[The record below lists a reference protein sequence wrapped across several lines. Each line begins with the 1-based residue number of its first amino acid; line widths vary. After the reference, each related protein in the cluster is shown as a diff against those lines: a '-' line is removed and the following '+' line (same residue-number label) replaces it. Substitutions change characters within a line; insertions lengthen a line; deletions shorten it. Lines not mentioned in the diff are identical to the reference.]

1 MAVYLDNAATTR
13 ISDEVLEVLQDVQR
27 NHYGNPSS
35 IYKLGREAKAL
46 IEEARVVC
54 ANQLNADTNEIFF
67 TGSGTES
74 DNFAIKGIIEAH
86 SAKGN
91 HVITSKIEHH
101 AVLHTLEYLEKKG
114 DITVTYLDVNK
125 DGLVEIEDVKN
136 AITDKTVLITI
147 MFANNEIGTIMPIK
161 EIGALAREKGIVFH
175 TDAVQAAGHVPIDV
189 KELNIDLL
197 SMSGHKIHGP
207 KGVGLI
213 YIRKGV
219 KIRPLLLGG
228 GQERKRRPSTENVA
242 GIVAFAKAFEMCV
255 TNMEEESKK
264 ITALRDRLID
274 GILKEIPHTSLNG
287 HRTKRLPNNVNITF
301 NFIEGEMLLLSLD
314 MVDIFASS
322 GSACTSGSLDPS
334 HVIMALGVKH
344 EHAHGSLRL
353 SLSKYTTEEEVDF
366 TIEQLKPIVERLR
379 KMSPL
384 YEDFLTGKISE

>member
-1 MAVYLDNAATTR
+1 MNVYLDNAATTK
-13 ISDEVLEVLQDVQR
+13 IDDEVLDVMVDVLKNQ
-27 NHYGNPSS
+27 YGNPSS
-35 IYKLGREAKAL
+35 IYKKGREAKAL
-46 IEEARVVC
+46 IENAREIS
-54 ANQLNADTNEIFF
+54 AKALNADIQEVFF

-74 DNFAIKGIIEAH
+74 DNFAIKGILEAH
-86 SAKGN
+86 KEKGN
-91 HVITSKIEHH
+91 HVITTKIEHH

-114 DITVTYLDVNK
+114 EITVTYLDVDK
-125 DGLVEIEDVKN
+125 DGLVSVEDVKN
-136 AITDKTVLITI
+136 AITDKTILVTI

-161 EIGALAREKGIVFH
+161 EIGALTRSKGIVFH

-189 KELNIDLL
+189 KEMNIDLL

-242 GIVAFAKAFEMCV
+242 GIVAFGKAFEMAV
-255 TNMEEESKK
+255 ANMEEESKK
-264 ITALRDRLID
+264 ITALRNKLID
-274 GILKEIPHTSLNG
+274 DILKEIPHTSLNG
-287 HRTKRLPNNVNITF
+287 HREKRLPNNANITF
-301 NFIEGEMLLLSLD
+301 EFIEGEMLLLKLD
-314 MVDIFASS
+314 MVQICASS

-353 SLSKYTTEEEVDF
+353 SLSKYTTEEEINYTV
-366 TIEQLKPIVERLR
+366 EQLKRVVQEVRD
-379 KMSPL
+379 MSPL
-384 YEDFLTGKISE
+384 YADFKKGLL

>member
-1 MAVYLDNAATTR
+1 MAIYLDNAATTQ
-13 ISDEVLEVLQDVQR
+13 ISDEVLDVLYKVQKE
-27 NHYGNPSS
+27 NYGNPSS
-35 IYKLGREAKAL
+35 IYKIGREAKTL
-46 IEEARVVC
+46 IEDAREIC
-54 ANQLNADTNEIFF
+54 AKQLNADSNEIFF

-74 DNFAIKGIIEAH
+74 DNFAIKGILEANK
-86 SAKGN
+86 AKGN

-114 DITVTYLDVNK
+114 EITVTYLDV
-125 DGLVEIEDVKN
+125 DSEGLVSVEDVKN

-161 EIGALAREKGIVFH
+161 EIGAIAKEKGIVFH
-175 TDAVQAAGHVPIDV
+175 TDAVQAGGHIPIDV
-189 KELNIDLL
+189 KEMNIDLL
-197 SMSGHKIHGP
+197 SMSAHKIHGP

-242 GIVAFAKAFEMCV
+242 GIVAFAKAFELAV
-255 TNMEEESKK
+255 THMEEDNKK
-264 ITALRDRLID
+264 MTALRERLIN
-274 GILKEIPHTSLNG
+274 GILTTIPHTSLNG
-287 HRTKRLPNNVNITF
+287 HKEKRLPNNVNITF

-314 MVDIFASS
+314 MVGIYASS

-379 KMSPL
+379 AMSPL
-384 YEDFLTGKISE
+384 YEDFLNGLI

>member
-1 MAVYLDNAATTR
+1 MSIYLDNAATTR
-13 ISDEVLEVLQDVQR
+13 IDDEVLEVLVDVQK

-35 IYKLGREAKAL
+35 IYKIGRQAKAL
-46 IEEARVVC
+46 IENAREVS
-54 ANQLNADTNEIFF
+54 AKMLNADIQEVFF

-86 SAKGN
+86 KEKGN
-91 HVITSKIEHH
+91 HIITSKVEHH

-114 DITVTYLDVNK
+114 DITVTYLDVDK
-125 DGLVEIEDVKN
+125 DGLVSVEDVKN
-136 AITDKTVLITI
+136 AITEKTILITI
-147 MFANNEIGTIMPIK
+147 MFANNEIGTIMPVK
-161 EIGALAREKGIVFH
+161 EIGKVAREAGVVFH
-175 TDAVQAAGHVPIDV
+175 TDAVQAVGHVPVDV
-189 KELNIDLL
+189 KEMNIDIL

-228 GQERKRRPSTENVA
+228 AQERKRRPSTENVP
-242 GIVAFAKAFEMCV
+242 GIVAFAKAFEKSV

-264 ITALRDRLID
+264 IAILRDRLID
-274 GILKEIPHTSLNG
+274 GILKEIPYTSLNG
-287 HRTKRLPNNVNITF
+287 HRTNRLPNNVNITF
-301 NFIEGEMLLLSLD
+301 NYIEGEMLLLSLD
-314 MVDIFASS
+314 AVGIYASS

-353 SLSKYTTEEEVDF
+353 SLSKYTTQEEIDY
-366 TIEQLKPIVERLR
+366 TIEQLKPIVERIR
-379 KMSPL
+379 SMSPL
-384 YEDFLTGKISE
+384 FEDFQKGLID

>member
-1 MAVYLDNAATTR
+1 MSVYLDNAATTR
-13 ISDEVLEVLQDVQR
+13 IDDEVLDVLVDIQK

-35 IYKLGREAKAL
+35 IYKIGREAKAL
-46 IEEARVVC
+46 IENARDVS
-54 ANQLNADTNEIFF
+54 AKMLNADVQEVFF

-86 SAKGN
+86 KNKGN
-91 HVITSKIEHH
+91 HIITSKVEHH

-114 DITVTYLDVNK
+114 DITVTYLDVDK
-125 DGLVEIEDVKN
+125 DGLVNVEDVKN
-136 AITDKTVLITI
+136 AITDKTILITI

-161 EIGALAREKGIVFH
+161 EIGALARENGVIFH

-189 KELNIDLL
+189 KDMNIDLL

-207 KGVGLI
+207 KGLGLI
-213 YIRKGV
+213 YIRIGV

-228 GQERKRRPSTENVA
+228 AQERKRRPSTENVA
-242 GIVAFAKAFEMCV
+242 GIVAFAKAFEMAV
-255 TNMEEESKK
+255 ANMEEESKK
-264 ITALRDRLID
+264 ISVLRDRLID
-274 GILKEIPHTSLNG
+274 KILKEIPYTSLNG
-287 HRTKRLPNNVNITF
+287 HKTKRLPNNVNITF

-314 MVDIFASS
+314 SVGIYASS

-353 SLSKYTTEEEVDF
+353 SLSKYTTEEEIDYTV
-366 TIEQLKPIVERLR
+366 EQLKPIVDRIR
-379 KMSPL
+379 SMSPL
-384 YEDFLTGKISE
+384 YEDFKKGLLD

>member
-1 MAVYLDNAATTR
+1 MIYLDNAATTR
-13 ISDEVLEVLQDVQR
+13 IDDEVLDVLVDVQK

-35 IYKLGREAKAL
+35 IYKIGRQAKAL
-46 IEEARVVC
+46 IESARETS
-54 ANQLNADTNEIFF
+54 AKLLNADIQEVFF

-86 SAKGN
+86 KEKGN
-91 HVITSKIEHH
+91 HVITTKIEHH

-114 DITVTYLDVNK
+114 EITVTYLEVDK
-125 DGLVEIEDVKN
+125 DGLVSADDVKN
-136 AITDKTVLITI
+136 AITDKTILITI

-161 EIGALAREKGIVFH
+161 EIGKVAREAGVVFH

-189 KELNIDLL
+189 KDMNIDIL

-228 GQERKRRPSTENVA
+228 AQERKRRPSTENVP
-242 GIVAFAKAFEMCV
+242 GIVAFAKAFEKAV
-255 TNMEEESKK
+255 ANMDEESKQ
-264 ITALRDRLID
+264 ISALRDRLIE
-274 GILKEIPHTSLNG
+274 GILKEIPYTSLNG
-287 HRTKRLPNNVNITF
+287 HRTNRLPNNVNITF
-301 NFIEGEMLLLSLD
+301 NYIEGEMLLLSLD
-314 MVDIFASS
+314 AVGIYASS

-353 SLSKYTTEEEVDF
+353 SLSKYTTQEEVDF
-366 TIEQLKPIVERLR
+366 TIEQLKPIVERIR
-379 KMSPL
+379 NMSPL
-384 YEDFLTGKISE
+384 FEDFKKGLID

>member
-1 MAVYLDNAATTR
+1 MNIYLDNAATTK
-13 ISDEVLEVLQDVQR
+13 IDDEVLDVMVDVLK

-35 IYKLGREAKAL
+35 IYKKGRESKAL
-46 IEEARVVC
+46 IENAREIS
-54 ANQLNADTNEIFF
+54 AKALNADIQEIFF

-86 SAKGN
+86 KDKGN
-91 HVITSKIEHH
+91 HVITTKIEHH

-114 DITVTYLDVNK
+114 EITVTYLDVDR
-125 DGLVEIEDVKN
+125 DGLVSVEDVKN
-136 AITDKTVLITI
+136 AITDKTILVTI

-161 EIGALAREKGIVFH
+161 EIGALTRSKGIVFH

-189 KELNIDLL
+189 KEMNIDLL

-213 YIRKGV
+213 YIRKGI

-242 GIVAFAKAFEMCV
+242 GIVAFGKAFEMAV
-255 TNMEEESKK
+255 ANMEEESKK
-264 ITALRDRLID
+264 ITALRDKLIE
-274 GILKEIPHTSLNG
+274 GILREVPHTSLNG
-287 HRTKRLPNNVNITF
+287 HREKRLPNNVNITF
-301 NFIEGEMLLLSLD
+301 EFIEGEILLLRLD
-314 MVDIFASS
+314 SVGICASS

-353 SLSKYTTEEEVDF
+353 SLSKFTTEEEINH
-366 TIEQLKPIVERLR
+366 TIEQLKPIVQGIRD
-379 KMSPL
+379 MSPL
-384 YEDFLTGKISE
+384 YADFKNGLL

>member
-1 MAVYLDNAATTR
+1 MSIYLDNAATTR
-13 ISDEVLEVLQDVQR
+13 IDDEVLEVLVDIQK

-35 IYKLGREAKAL
+35 IYKIGREAKAL
-46 IEEARVVC
+46 IENAREVS
-54 ANQLNADTNEIFF
+54 AKMLNADVQEVFF

-86 SAKGN
+86 KQKGN
-91 HVITSKIEHH
+91 HIITSKVEHH

-114 DITVTYLDVNK
+114 DITVTYLDVDK
-125 DGLVEIEDVKN
+125 DGLVNLEDVKN
-136 AITDKTVLITI
+136 AITDQTILITI

-161 EIGALAREKGIVFH
+161 EIGAIAREKGIVFH

-189 KELNIDLL
+189 KDMNIDLL

-228 GQERKRRPSTENVA
+228 AQERKRRPSTENVA
-242 GIVAFAKAFEMCV
+242 GIVAFSKAFEKAV
-255 TNMEEESKK
+255 GNMEEESEK
-264 ITALRDRLID
+264 ISALRDRLID
-274 GILKEIPHTSLNG
+274 KILKEIPYTSLNG
-287 HRTKRLPNNVNITF
+287 HKTKRLPNNVNITF
-301 NFIEGEMLLLSLD
+301 KFIEGEMLLLSLD
-314 MVDIFASS
+314 SVGIYASS

-353 SLSKYTTEEEVDF
+353 SLSKYTTEEEIDYTV
-366 TIEQLKPIVERLR
+366 EQLIPIVDRIR
-379 KMSPL
+379 GMSPL
-384 YEDFLTGKISE
+384 YEDFKKGLLD